1 MGSSVV
7 TVVACTPILA
17 GWLAVCVFRYLAVRR
32 RRRQDAE
39 WTGLAAAL
47 SDLDTELDRT
57 WAAEQERTRRYW

>member
-1 MGSSVV
+1 MGSSVL

-17 GWLAVCVFRYLAVRR
+17 GWLAVRVFHCLAVRR

-39 WTGLAAAL
+39 WTALAAAL

-57 WAAEQERTRRYW
+57 WAAERERIRRYW